1 MKANNYVIPLVAIS
15 VYLIFLYFGPKI
27 MAKIKPLQLDNQ
39 LCAWN
44 LLLAVF
50 STYGAIR
57 TVPHMYY
64 RLTFHTFEQTVCQ
77 PAVVSYG
84 GGACGLASQLFILSK
99 LPELIDTVFI
109 VLRKKPLIFLHWYH
123 HVTVLLYSWNAYV
136 TESGAGLYFI
146 SMNYSVHTVMYCYYF
161 LVAAK
166 RVPNWVKQRVS
177 WITVF
182 QISQMVVGTGV
193 VGASLVYHF
202 FGGREYAPGQCNNE
216 PSNLFAGFLVYGSY
230 LCLFVDFFVRK
241 YRKSGGRKNE
251 QDDRKDV
258 NKKKES

>member
-146 SMNYSVHTVMYCYYF
+146 SMNYSVHAIMYFYF
-161 LVAAK
+161 FLAAAK
-166 RVPNWVKQRVS
+166 MVPDWMKQRVA

-182 QISQMVVGTGV
+182 QISQMVVGTG
-193 VGASLVYHF
+193 ASSIIFRLKHTFYQVSVSYHLF
-202 FGGREYAPGQCNNE
+202 YVFY
-216 PSNLFAGFLVYGSY
+216 PSQISLSLTFHASNHLPPSHRCCRSFSFLSF
-230 LCLFVDFFVRK
+230 LRWQRVRT
-241 YRKSGGRKNE
+241 GPM
-251 QDDRKDV
+251 
-258 NKKKES
+258 